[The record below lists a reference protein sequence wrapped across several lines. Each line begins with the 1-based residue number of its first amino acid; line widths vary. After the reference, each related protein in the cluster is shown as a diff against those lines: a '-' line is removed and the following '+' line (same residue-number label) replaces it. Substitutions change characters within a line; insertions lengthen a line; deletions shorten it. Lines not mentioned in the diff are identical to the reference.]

1 MVLSKNGYECN
12 VKQAGSDSF
21 HSFFYSLS
29 LITFLYRIRY
39 IPSDICMHLCI
50 CISLFMYV
58 CHRTVIL
65 ILVPRVSTSEL
76 ICSTR
81 LFATLCIVCVT
92 ICYFYMIVIQC
103 LLQPNPEATWQH
115 SCVEKRSVASFF
127 W

>member
-12 VKQAGSDSF
+12 AKQAGSDSF
-21 HSFFYSLS
+21 HYFLFVIIDNIPISYSLHS
-29 LITFLYRIRY
+29 QRY
-39 IPSDICMHLCI
+39 MHLCI

-81 LFATLCIVCVT
+81 LFDTLCIVCVT

-103 LLQPNPEATWQH
+103 LLQPIPEATWQH